1 MKRVAVFLDAGY
13 FWVQLGNI
21 LSGSF
26 TYRALVDVDYDK
38 LRQKM
43 LDEVASQFGAD
54 CPLLR
59 IYWYDGP
66 GTGGTKTSEHRAIDK
81 LDDFKLRLGTRNGG
95 GQQKGVDGLIIAD
108 IINLTQQKAITHAL
122 LITGDSDI
130 TPGVVAAQ
138 GMGLRAHLL
147 SLGSAAATSPYL
159 AAEADFKRSWG
170 VAEASIFAK
179 AVAPAKTAVIPPTP
193 VPSAGMPTPVPS
205 APMPAPGAATPI
217 AAAVMSAPGAVTPG
231 VAAAMSAPGAV
242 TPTPTP
248 AVAMPTSGAAASVPA
263 APASGAVLHGTT
275 VSAAIAPQVAA
286 AVAETAAG
294 LAPFALAAYAQ
305 MQSGPLAAQLAAIAG
320 AKTGAVPLDIDKCLL
335 TVARVSL
342 GRSLLTSETRTLR
355 AEFRKLL

>member
-193 VPSAGMPTPVPS
+193 VPSAAMPV
-205 APMPAPGAATPI
+205 PGAATPV
-217 AAAVMSAPGAVTPG
+217 AAAVMAAPGTVTPG

-242 TPTPTP
+242 TPTP

-286 AVAETAAG
+286 AATAPAPVAETAAG

-320 AKTGAVPLDIDKCLL
+320 AKTGPVPLDIDKCLL

>member
-217 AAAVMSAPGAVTPG
+217 AAAVMSAPGAVTP
-231 VAAAMSAPGAV
+231 
-242 TPTPTP
+242 TPTP

>member
-193 VPSAGMPTPVPS
+193 VPSA
-205 APMPAPGAATPI
+205 PMPAPGAATPI
-217 AAAVMSAPGAVTPG
+217 AAAV
-231 VAAAMSAPGAV
+231 MSAPGAV